1 MDDFVVTIKKRPIND
16 FSDEEDLAEL
26 GPSNQEIMNEIQA
39 VKARLSRIESLLE
52 LLVTNNNLEEFTE
65 TSADNKIELDYD
77 SNFIEESD
85 EPINEE
91 ELIDDELNI
100 ERVHLE
106 YSMESKT
113 EETIGRVFQD
123 GLNFPL
129 KSTQEIK
136 ELEKSMVE
144 VEGFQQKVKN
154 YLQSLKNSV
163 KVQSFS
169 YGLSLIAND
178 RALYNINWNGHKL
191 YGKISMKSMVLFSN
205 LLFGKYLIIIYNID

>member
-16 FSDEEDLAEL
+16 FSDEEDLADI
-26 GPSNQEIMNEIQA
+26 GPSNQEIMKEIQA